1 MVEIFA
7 IGWGFANTE
16 YEEEMIEEIGK
27 CLDRLPGNAKKGC
40 NITFWPSA
48 RRYALGEDGKKKPFL
63 LVFDTDFKL
72 SFAIAKVLR
81 DRFGCDAAVG
91 ALSALLTEESE
102 EIVMTG
108 GAAKDCLGT
117 FFPLADKDGDI
128 EELMA
133 RHDDCGG
140 GTATIGLSGRLNDI
154 SREMHINC
162 QRCGFQ
168 IVFMTSYRDRQALM
182 KLVSEGKEGVVVFS
196 FQNGE
201 ESIKFIVKQNPG

>member
-1 MVEIFA
+1 MVEVFA
-7 IGWGFANTE
+7 IGWGPSNTE
-16 YEEEMIEEIGK
+16 HEEEIIEEIGK

-40 NITFWPSA
+40 NVTFWPSA
-48 RRYALGEDGKKKPFL
+48 RRYALGEDGKKERFL
-63 LVFDTDFKL
+63 LVFDTDFKQ

-91 ALSALLTEESE
+91 ALSALLTKESE
-102 EIVMTG
+102 EIIMTG

-140 GTATIGLSGRLNDI
+140 GTATISLSGRLNDI

-162 QRCGFQ
+162 ERCGFQ
-168 IVFMTSYRDRQALM
+168 ISLNTSYRERQALM
-182 KLVSEGKEGVVVFS
+182 KLVSEGKEGVVVFRI
-196 FQNGE
+196 QNSE
-201 ESIKFIVKQNPG
+201 EIIKFFFRQSPG